1 MVNTVYYKCLKHI
14 NCILIK
20 FCSPL
25 LGFIAINAVRFKN
38 EKGSQ
43 DINILNISKEYFKIN
58 ESKTHLIYPS
68 FLPLGPLLLVMTS
81 YWSSLGIGPLA
92 IKSLY

>member
-1 MVNTVYYKCLKHI
+1 MVNTANYKCLKHI
-14 NCILIK
+14 YCVKIK

-25 LGFIAINAVRFKN
+25 IGFNAINAVRFKN

-81 YWSSLGIGPLA
+81 
-92 IKSLY
+92 